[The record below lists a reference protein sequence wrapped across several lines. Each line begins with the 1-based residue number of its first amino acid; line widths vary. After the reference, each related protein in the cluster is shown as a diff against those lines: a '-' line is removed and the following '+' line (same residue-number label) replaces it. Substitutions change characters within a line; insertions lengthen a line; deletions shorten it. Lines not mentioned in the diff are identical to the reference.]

1 MLSGFRTIKEKIILL
16 AMGASCVALL
26 LSTAILTY
34 LEVKRIKSDTIKTVE
49 TQAKL
54 ISVNIIPALT
64 FGEVTTANLIL
75 QTLESEPGI
84 LAVII
89 YRTDPL
95 TSQTDIFSHYV
106 RPGDSLPVI
115 NNHMNYLTLKEE
127 TQGIRFTRPIEF
139 EGETLGYLF
148 IQAEIRQLSDILI
161 ASSQASFVIA
171 LIALVIAF
179 LIAIRFQ
186 RLITEPIQSLME
198 VTRNVTQRKDYTLRV
213 PVVSNDELAQLAETF
228 NSMMADIQVYLAEKK
243 QAEQEMKQ
251 LNEELEQKVAART
264 YELETSNLELR
275 STLDQ
280 LNTSQQQLV
289 EREKMA
295 SLGELVAGVAHEINT
310 PIGIGVTSIT
320 FLQDAVK
327 QLAKAYEQETLSAE
341 MLEEF
346 IENAKQSCQLLFSN
360 LQRAADLVR
369 SFKQVA
375 VDQSSEQIRTFK
387 VKEYL
392 DEIILSL
399 RPKLKRVKHEIV
411 VDCDAELVI
420 TSHPGILSQIF
431 TNLILNSLIHGFEDK
446 EKGLI
451 KIDVH
456 RSDSHIKIQYQDNGK
471 GLAKEQLN
479 KLFEPF
485 FTTKRGQGGSGLGTY
500 IIYNL
505 VTQGLGGLIKVDS
518 QQGEGLT
525 YEIEFS
531 VD

>member
-1 MLSGFRTIKEKIILL
+1 MFSGFHSIKEKIILL

-26 LSTAILTY
+26 LSTGILTY
-34 LEVKRIKSDTIKTVE
+34 LEVKRIKTNTIKTVE

-84 LAVII
+84 QAVII

-95 TSQTDIFSHYV
+95 TNQTDTFANYV
-106 RPGDSLPVI
+106 RPGDTLPAI
-115 NNHMNYLTLKEE
+115 NNHMNYLSMKEE
-127 TQGIRFTRPIEF
+127 TRHIRLTKPIEF
-139 EGETLGYLF
+139 EGEMLGYLF

-161 ASSQASFVIA
+161 ASSQASSLIA
-171 LIALVIAF
+171 LIALGIAF

-186 RLITEPIQSLME
+186 RVVTEPIHSLMD
-198 VTRNVTQRKDYTLRV
+198 VTRNVTERKDYTLRV
-213 PVVSNDELAQLAETF
+213 PVVSNDELAKLAETF
-228 NSMMADIQVYLAEKK
+228 NMMMEEIQTYLAEKN
-243 QAEQEMKQ
+243 QVEQEMKQ

-275 STLDQ
+275 TTLQQ

-320 FLQDAVK
+320 FLQEAVNN
-327 QLAKAYEQETLSAE
+327 LAKAYEQETLSAE

-346 IENAKQSCQLLFSN
+346 VENAKQSCQLLFSN

-375 VDQSSEQIRTFK
+375 VDQSSEQVRTFK

-399 RPKLKRVKHEIV
+399 RPKLKRVKHEIE
-411 VDCDAELVI
+411 VDCDAEMII

-431 TNLILNSLIHGFEDK
+431 TNLIINSLIHGFENK

-456 RSDSHIKIQYQDNGK
+456 RSDSQIKIQYQDNGK
-471 GLAKEQLN
+471 GLAKEQLQ

-505 VTQGLGGLIKVDS
+505 VTQGLKGTIKVKS
-518 QQGEGLT
+518 QQGEGIQ
-525 YEIEFS
+525 YDIEFPI
-531 VD
+531 D